1 MLFEVTQVPRNLAPE
16 HWFRLRK
23 DDAMENMIQRWVLT
37 LVIICGGT
45 LVGILPGC
53 SFDSSG
59 LFKDG
64 TGGAG
69 GAAGCEANCSTG
81 GNTTSSGGS
90 SGTTSGSGGTTGGSG
105 GSSGTG
111 GQGGG
116 CTVCPTLCGN
126 GVVDPDEVC
135 DSTNF
140 AGATCVSEK
149 GDGWT
154 GSLSCN
160 LDCTVIDDSACQPP
174 CGNNAVEGA
183 EVCDGTA
190 LNGKTCETVPGG
202 GYTGGA
208 LACQADCTGYKV
220 TGCSPLPPLCNAG
233 DSGTVD
239 FANGYAVT
247 DFGYLLHYAVDPE
260 FYSTT
265 SPTNKSF
272 IGLKLPGQLIL
283 AGKNGI
289 LFTLKNGGAA
299 VPQTWYKVTLNT
311 LPSPICDGDSVKS
324 QACLDQI
331 AKSFRCQT
339 APYNE
344 GGPCPS
350 PVTFTAQSAVAAYN
364 DATAGWQVLLVDL
377 ACP

>member
-1 MLFEVTQVPRNLAPE
+1 
-16 HWFRLRK
+16 
-23 DDAMENMIQRWVLT
+23 MENMIQRWVLT

-116 CTVCPTLCGN
+116 CTICPTLCGN
-126 GVVDPDEVC
+126 GVIDPDEVC

-140 AGATCVSEK
+140 AGRDCVSEK
-149 GDGWT
+149 GTGWT

-202 GYTGGA
+202 EFTGGA

-220 TGCSPLPPLCNAG
+220 TGCSPLPALCNSG
-233 DSGTVD
+233 DNGTID
-239 FANGYAVT
+239 IINANGGTEV
-247 DFGYLLHYAVDPE
+247 GVLLHFPLAAE

-265 SPTNKSF
+265 MPTNKGF
-272 IGLKLPGQLIL
+272 NGNKLPGQMVL
-283 AGKNGI
+283 AGNNGAS
-289 LFTLKNGGAA
+289 FVLKKGATTT
-299 VPQTWYKVTLNT
+299 PQTWYRTTLAT
-311 LPSPICDGDSVKS
+311 LPSPDCDGAGVKS
-324 QACLDQI
+324 QACLDKV
-331 AKSFRCQT
+331 AKSFRCQM

-350 PVTFTAQSAVAAYN
+350 PVTFTAQSPSATHS